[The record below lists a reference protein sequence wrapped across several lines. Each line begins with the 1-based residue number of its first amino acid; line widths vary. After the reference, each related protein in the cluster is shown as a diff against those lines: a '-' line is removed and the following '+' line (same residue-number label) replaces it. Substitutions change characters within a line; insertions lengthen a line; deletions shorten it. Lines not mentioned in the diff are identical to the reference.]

1 MKLLKLYITIYLV
14 SVMAMGSHAAT
25 TLSVETPIVGTSDL
39 TKAQMW
45 HNLRQWVSLTFE
57 NKDVID
63 MEDAETGTMIL
74 KWMCPVK
81 QRSSFIVSN
90 VSATYVID
98 IRDGKYRVMLH
109 SPRAI
114 MSQNVPENV
123 WEIGKGPRASHDIKQ
138 LINISNNYMNSK
150 LEWAIDAKLT
160 SVDEYLFEKLSSIEQ
175 YKSERDKERNN
186 INSEW
191 TDAQQEWSIVHD
203 VITGMRDLNNTM
215 LSSLQQ
221 ALTIADDF

>member
-1 MKLLKLYITIYLV
+1 
-14 SVMAMGSHAAT
+14 
-25 TLSVETPIVGTSDL
+25 
-39 TKAQMW
+39 
-45 HNLRQWVSLTFE
+45 
-57 NKDVID
+57 
-63 MEDAETGTMIL
+63 
-74 KWMCPVK
+74 
-81 QRSSFIVSN
+81 
-90 VSATYVID
+90 
-98 IRDGKYRVMLH
+98 
-109 SPRAI
+109 
-114 MSQNVPENV
+114 
-123 WEIGKGPRASHDIKQ
+123 
-138 LINISNNYMNSK
+138 MNSK